1 MQKAV
6 SFQVLRNLKQ
16 DYVSHGKV
24 GFVPTKKTQKNRR
37 VFFESLLSYL
47 QGEAFTLDS
56 AEGYVLSRQA
66 AGVKLLTTRTNTKH
80 VTALANWLHQRGLLD
95 MEGFSTRLKQPRVP
109 KKYRQFYSTAEYE
122 AIILAG
128 TEVGELDHRLHRE
141 QKRIA
146 RYALLFILTTGCRL
160 SEALSLTSE
169 DIKVTGKRVEV
180 VFHRKTQDKD
190 IQPVADKRLLEFLT
204 AAKGKVFPCTEELLR
219 RVLKRGEKS
228 LGLSGGEITPH
239 SLRHGFATDLL
250 RNGCTIPLVS
260 RALGHSNTRITYET
274 YAHLDSS
281 DVEHAVRT
289 HSSVIV
295 KNANREE
302 VKENF
307 FDMLKRG
314 GFTANANVLIQ
325 TLPDGR
331 LMVQIQ

>member
-1 MQKAV
+1 MQKTV
-6 SFQVLRNLKQ
+6 TFQVLRNLKQ
-16 DYVSHGKV
+16 EYVSHGRV

-47 QGEAFTLDS
+47 QGEPFTLNS

-80 VTALANWLHQRGLLD
+80 VTALANWLKLRGLFD
-95 MEGFSTRLKQPRVP
+95 MEGFSERLKQPRVP
-109 KKYRQFYSTAEYE
+109 KKHRQFYSTEEYE
-122 AIILAG
+122 AIIMAG
-128 TEVGELDHRLHRE
+128 TKVGELDHKLHRE

-146 RYALLFILTTGCRL
+146 RNALLFILTTGCRL
-160 SEALSLTSE
+160 GEALSLTND
-169 DIKVTGKRVEV
+169 DIKITGKRVDV
-180 VFHRKTQDKD
+180 VFRRKTQDED
-190 IQPVADKRLLEFLT
+190 RQPVADKRLFEFLI
-204 AAKGKVFPCTEELLR
+204 ASKGKVFPCTEELLR
-219 RVLKRGEKS
+219 RVLKRGEES

-281 DVEHAVRT
+281 DVEHAIRT

-295 KNANREE
+295 RHVSSAPFR
-302 VKENF
+302 
-307 FDMLKRG
+307 R
-314 GFTANANVLIQ
+314 Q
-325 TLPDGR
+325 
-331 LMVQIQ
+331 